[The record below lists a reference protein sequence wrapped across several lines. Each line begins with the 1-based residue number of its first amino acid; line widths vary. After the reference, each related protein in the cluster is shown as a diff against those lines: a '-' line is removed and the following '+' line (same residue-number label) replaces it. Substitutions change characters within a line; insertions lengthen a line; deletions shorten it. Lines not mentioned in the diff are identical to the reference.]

1 MKVLIVAGGTGG
13 HILPA
18 IALAKEIKARNV
30 GKVLFVI
37 SSRKQDRDM
46 IADKGVEFTT
56 LPITGLQS
64 KSILS
69 ILNFLARLLAGTI
82 KSVSVLLKFRPD
94 VVIGFGGY
102 VSGPVVLT
110 ASLAGIRTIIH
121 EQNAYPGMAN
131 RILASVADRIAIS
144 FPEARNH
151 FKGLESKII
160 FSGNPM
166 REGLKRDEREKQH
179 GFFNVLVIGGSQ
191 GAHKL
196 NAIVPEAISLMDDD
210 HKNALNIT
218 HIAGKNEKDMVE
230 NAYRQIS
237 VKNRV
242 FSFTEHMARL
252 YNECDFAISRAGAMT
267 VSELLTLAIP
277 AILVPYPYAG
287 GHQRFN
293 ALALENLGCGILV
306 DEKDM
311 SALSMRDAVLRLMDK
326 GVLLAMSA
334 RAKNIERPDA
344 CRILINEIITC
355 CMEFQG
361 SILDT

>member
-1 MKVLIVAGGTGG
+1 MRILIAAGGTGG

-18 IALAKEIKARNV
+18 MALAKEIKARNI

-46 IADKGVEFTT
+46 IVGKGVDFTA

-69 ILNFLARLLAGTI
+69 ILNFLVRLLAGTI
-82 KSVSVLLKFRPD
+82 KSMSALLNYRPD
-94 VVIGFGGY
+94 IVIGFGGY
-102 VSGPVVLT
+102 VSGPVVLA

-121 EQNAYPGMAN
+121 EQNAYPGRAN
-131 RILASVADRIAIS
+131 RILASVVDTIAIS
-144 FPEARNH
+144 FPEAKAH
-151 FKGLESKII
+151 FKGLESKVI
-160 FSGNPM
+160 FSGNPI
-166 REGLKRDEREKQH
+166 REGLKRDEPAKQH
-179 GFFNVLVIGGSQ
+179 EFFNVLVIGGSQ

-196 NAIVPEAISLMDDD
+196 NIAVPEAISLMEAR
-210 HKNALNIT
+210 HKNTLNIT

-230 NAYRQIS
+230 SAYAQIG

-267 VSELLTLAIP
+267 VSELLALAIP

-293 ALALENLGCGILV
+293 AAALENIGSGILL

-311 SALSMRDAVLRLMDK
+311 SSLSMRDAILRLMDK
-326 GVLLAMSA
+326 SVLLDMSA
-334 RAKNIERPDA
+334 RAKNIEMPDA
-344 CRILINEIITC
+344 CRILIKEIC
-355 CMEFQG
+355 K
-361 SILDT
+361 